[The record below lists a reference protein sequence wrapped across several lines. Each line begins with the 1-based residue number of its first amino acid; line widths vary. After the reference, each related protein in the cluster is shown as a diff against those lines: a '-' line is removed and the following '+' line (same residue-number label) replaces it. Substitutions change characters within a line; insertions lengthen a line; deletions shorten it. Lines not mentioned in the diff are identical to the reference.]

1 MELYL
6 SLSAYG
12 GVSTRQALTV
22 FAEAGVQKVELA
34 IGVKPDADASIAIQA
49 FRQQGMQFRAHHA
62 FVWESQHRPFNL
74 ALPMKMD
81 YFERMA
87 DWLAEQAITAYS
99 VHPGHYRGGPETAW
113 QLFLANLEKLDAI
126 CKQRRIELA
135 VETMYDSS
143 KESEKRYFL
152 DCLDSNQ
159 EPRRK
164 RTRYET
170 APFWF
175 LQTPQG
181 VGNEPLTAI
190 QALRSAMPDL
200 KWVLDLSHLN
210 IGWDDRVEE
219 RFKVID
225 CIANRLSEIHVSDND
240 GQRDL
245 HSRITDDTWWIPWL
259 DRLPTDIP
267 IVLETR
273 LNHLPATAIR
283 AEYERV
289 RSVLSVGLSVHYTE
303 KVAR

>member
-12 GVSTRQALTV
+12 GVYTRQALTL
-22 FAEAGVQKVELA
+22 FAESGVQKVELA
-34 IGVKPDADASIAIQA
+34 IGVKPDADASIAIQT

-81 YFERMA
+81 YFERMV
-87 DWLAEQAITAYS
+87 DWLAEQAITSYS
-99 VHPGHYRGGPETAW
+99 VHPGHYRGDPETAW

-126 CKQRRIELA
+126 CKQRQIELA

-152 DCLDSNQ
+152 DSLDSI
-159 EPRRK
+159 K
-164 RTRYET
+164 
-170 APFWF
+170 
-175 LQTPQG
+175 
-181 VGNEPLTAI
+181 
-190 QALRSAMPDL
+190 ALRSAMPDL

-225 CIANRLSEIHVSDND
+225 CIADQLSEIHISDND

-245 HSRITDDTWWIPWL
+245 HSRITDKTWWVPWL
-259 DRLPTDIP
+259 DRLPKGIP
-267 IVLETR
+267 LVLETR

-289 RSVLSVGLSVHYTE
+289 RSVLSVGLPLHYTE
-303 KVAR
+303 KVPR